1 MLSLV
6 YDEEEEEQTRY
17 EEEENNIRNE
27 NSFIDY
33 ERLERLIDLKNKG
46 VNDELFRKY
55 FQVQDLG
62 GLLEKLKKSK
72 NNTER
77 NEIQIALIKSGLRDL
92 KKETEDMSEQEEKTE
107 NLNEIRVLVKTFM
120 SLIDKNRDKD

>member
-1 MLSLV
+1 M
-6 YDEEEEEQTRY
+6 
-17 EEEENNIRNE
+17 
-27 NSFIDY
+27 
-33 ERLERLIDLKNKG
+33 
-46 VNDELFRKY
+46 
-55 FQVQDLG
+55 
-62 GLLEKLKKSK
+62 KKSK